1 MPASTAASSDV
12 GLGIYDDMDALLSPA
27 EPRSDAAMIA
37 IRAEAALAADRKLEA
52 DIKASAAAKAAASA
66 KPATAFIRNGAIV
79 VADVGHVKEVSGAS
93 LANMVDLDSE
103 QLRGV
108 SVPTLLAGNARLFAN
123 GGAAARKDPAGTFAL
138 SRPVRYLDYFISHS
152 WRTPRLAKWL
162 ALLLYFNLSAAY
174 WAWASVLWVCFWF
187 LCMYFEGVPAMFQ
200 GAVSNGPWDASLTH
214 NPMLCQFFS
223 ALALGVVLLTYHRF
237 ARRNETAFLDIACID
252 QLDAGKK
259 AAGIASLGA
268 LLDRSD
274 RMVVLF
280 DEHYMTRMWCVFELA
295 AFAKRGSLDR
305 MDIVPLHIALIKGAC
320 LTVLVL
326 MNFPMLYVN
335 NSMESYSLPVFMCIS
350 IFFFGPCFL
359 FVMIADNRG
368 RAARQAIEKLR
379 DFKLSDASCAST
391 ADRDAIIALI
401 GRWWADDHWRAD
413 EDGDS
418 QAHGIHSFEQ
428 FVRIEMRRK
437 LEQTLGSSGGV
448 LAGSGWPMDVKIIF
462 LLWLGGAWNLDMIS
476 DPSATLYHVASML
489 VNCIFG
495 LFIPMHLLTGLLSA
509 IAAGA
514 NRAQKRWG
522 WHPVAAYGAFAT
534 LTPFTMIVCTP
545 FFAMV
550 IPYSIE
556 VGNTNWT
563 LPDDGLDPDYDR
575 RLLKMQIVTT
585 ALAAIA
591 IVVQTWWK

>member
-12 GLGIYDDMDALLSPA
+12 GLGVYDDMDALLSPV
-27 EPRSDAAMIA
+27 EPRSDAMIA

-66 KPATAFIRNGAIV
+66 GRKPAAAFIRNGAIV
-79 VADVGHVKEVSGAS
+79 SSAAHVKEVSGAS

-174 WAWASVLWVCFWF
+174 WAWAFVLWVCFWF
-187 LCMYFEGVPAMFQ
+187 LCMHFEKVPTIFQ
-200 GAVSNGPWDASLTH
+200 GAVTNGPWDASITH
-214 NPMLCQFFS
+214 NPLFCSTFS
-223 ALALGVVLLTYHRF
+223 GLALGVVLLTYHRF
-237 ARRNETAFLDIACID
+237 ARRGQTAFLDIACID

-335 NSMESYSLPVFMCIS
+335 NSMDSLSMPFYICIT

-437 LEQTLGSSGGV
+437 LEETLGSSSGLLG
-448 LAGSGWPMDVKIIF
+448 GSGWPMDVKIIF
-462 LLWLGGAWNLDMIS
+462 FLWLAGAWNLDMIS
-476 DPSATLYHVASML
+476 DPGATLYHVVSML
-489 VNCIFG
+489 ANSIFG
-495 LFIPMHLLTGLLSA
+495 LFIPVHLLTGLLSA

-514 NRAQKRWG
+514 LRAQQRWG
-522 WHPVAAYGAFAT
+522 
-534 LTPFTMIVCTP
+534 
-545 FFAMV
+545 
-550 IPYSIE
+550 
-556 VGNTNWT
+556 
-563 LPDDGLDPDYDR
+563 
-575 RLLKMQIVTT
+575 
-585 ALAAIA
+585 
-591 IVVQTWWK
+591 

>member
-1 MPASTAASSDV
+1 M
-12 GLGIYDDMDALLSPA
+12 
-27 EPRSDAAMIA
+27 
-37 IRAEAALAADRKLEA
+37 
-52 DIKASAAAKAAASA
+52 
-66 KPATAFIRNGAIV
+66 
-79 VADVGHVKEVSGAS
+79 
-93 LANMVDLDSE
+93 
-103 QLRGV
+103 
-108 SVPTLLAGNARLFAN
+108 
-123 GGAAARKDPAGTFAL
+123 
-138 SRPVRYLDYFISHS
+138 
-152 WRTPRLAKWL
+152 
-162 ALLLYFNLSAAY
+162 
-174 WAWASVLWVCFWF
+174 
-187 LCMYFEGVPAMFQ
+187 
-200 GAVSNGPWDASLTH
+200 
-214 NPMLCQFFS
+214 
-223 ALALGVVLLTYHRF
+223 
-237 ARRNETAFLDIACID
+237 DIACID

-335 NSMESYSLPVFMCIS
+335 NSMDSLSMPFYICIT
-350 IFFFGPCFL
+350 IFFFGPCFA

-437 LEQTLGSSGGV
+437 LEETLGSSSG
-448 LAGSGWPMDVKIIF
+448 LFAGSGWPMDVKIIF

-476 DPSATLYHVASML
+476 DPGATLYHVVSML
-489 VNCIFG
+489 ANSIFG
-495 LFIPMHLLTGLLSA
+495 LFIPVHLLTGLLSA

-514 NRAQKRWG
+514 RAAPAPSFRGQ
-522 WHPVAAYGAFAT
+522 AT
-534 LTPFTMIVCTP
+534 
-545 FFAMV
+545 
-550 IPYSIE
+550 
-556 VGNTNWT
+556 
-563 LPDDGLDPDYDR
+563 R
-575 RLLKMQIVTT
+575 RCRCGEEQ
-585 ALAAIA
+585 LAARE
-591 IVVQTWWK
+591 TWRRGSRGRLATPSQREKHAGREQGRGRAAARVSSRERRQRSRHRAHGVLPPDHAARARGHPKRACSDAEQFEICA